1 MNSFVTRSLTGI
13 VLVVTITAS
22 VLAGMYSFIALLFI
36 INLLALN
43 EFYKLVAREQFHP
56 GLKEGTFLSLVF
68 FISMTLVL
76 TNWFDWQILLINV
89 ISVAVIFIRELY
101 RDSPVPFQNLALT
114 FFGIAYITVPI
125 IVFECIA
132 FLPFKEGTYNPEII
146 LGYFVLLWISDSGA
160 YAVGSLVGKHKLF
173 ERISPKKTW
182 EGSIGGAVLTFVA
195 AYFISSIVKEVSLR
209 DWLSMSLIIVVMGTY
224 GDLFKSLLKR
234 SANVKDAGN
243 LLPGHGGFL
252 DRFDSLIGSSPFVF
266 GYLTIF
272 RDSLS

>member
-13 VLVVTITAS
+13 AIVVTITAS
-22 VLAGMYSFIALLFI
+22 VLAGMYTFIALLLI

-56 GLKEGTFLSLVF
+56 GLKEGAFLSLVF

-76 TNWFDWQILLINV
+76 TNWFDWQILLINL

-101 RDSPVPFQNLALT
+101 RDSPVSLQNLALT

-132 FLPFKEGTYNPEII
+132 FLPFKEGAYHPEII

-209 DWLSMSLIIVVMGTY
+209 DWFVMSLIVVVMGTY

-252 DRFDSLIGSSPFVF
+252 DRFDSLIGSAPFVF

-272 RDSLS
+272 RDSFS